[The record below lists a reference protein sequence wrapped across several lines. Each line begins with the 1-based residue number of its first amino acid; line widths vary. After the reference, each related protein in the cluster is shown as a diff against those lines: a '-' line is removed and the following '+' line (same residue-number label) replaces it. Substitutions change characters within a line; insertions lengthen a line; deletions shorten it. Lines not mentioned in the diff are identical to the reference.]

1 MTLLTHNIKIQIIR
15 RGIMKFGKYKIDEF
29 YLIMIGGFLVTSIF
43 VPFMLI
49 SVVIMLIIGLEKE

>member
-1 MTLLTHNIKIQIIR
+1 
-15 RGIMKFGKYKIDEF
+15 MKFDKYKIDEF

>member
-1 MTLLTHNIKIQIIR
+1 
-15 RGIMKFGKYKIDEF
+15 MKVGSYKIDEF

-49 SVVIMLIIGLEKE
+49 SVVIMVIIGLEKEED